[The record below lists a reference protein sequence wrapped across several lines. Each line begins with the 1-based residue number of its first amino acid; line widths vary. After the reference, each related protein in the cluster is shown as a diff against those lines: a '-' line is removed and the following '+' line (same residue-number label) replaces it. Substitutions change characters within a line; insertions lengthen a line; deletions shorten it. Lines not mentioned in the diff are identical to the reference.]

1 MRASFHLRIPL
12 FVLGCASLVPLSFLG
27 CGGDDTNAETSA
39 DASTGSDAGADAT
52 SGSDGST
59 VNVDASAATTAV
71 VAAANAFLASLTTA
85 QQATAQL
92 AFTEAIAETWTNLPG
107 GNRNGPQF
115 EDMSTAA
122 QTAALDLAEVALS
135 TAGYEEMQNIRAADD
150 VIASTT
156 SGNSGWGSGLTHFA
170 ILGTPSTSSV
180 WMLQICQHHLVYNIT
195 YNGSMVSATPVFLGT
210 EPPNFTAL
218 ADGGTLVTG
227 LLPSGTAVSFVNGQN
242 TNSTAAVDT
251 TGGTAYG
258 ALEPQRAAV
267 DALAT
272 AILADTTSATAA
284 KLSGS
289 FSDVVYGINTGSGSD
304 SNFPFSSAV
313 GNSVVYPTGTTGRGV
328 LYSSLGAAEQADVKA
343 AIEAWVDTQ
352 AADIATT
359 LLAAYE
365 SDDALAQTYIG
376 YGVPQGATA
385 PSFVSNPNTQA
396 NALDYQ
402 GSYLRIDGPR
412 VLIEFVVQEAVAFR
426 AESWVHYHSVWR
438 DKAADYGAE
447 FTTAIDAG
455 TGSGTGGG
463 MGGDGGMGGMGMPDG
478 GMGPGGDGGMMMP

>member
-1 MRASFHLRIPL
+1 MM
-12 FVLGCASLVPLSFLG
+12 GCS
-27 CGGDDTNAETSA
+27 GDDSSETSTDT
-39 DASTGSDAGADAT
+39 DAGSDAGSGSGSDAT
-52 SGSDGST
+52 TGADGSTTTDGSTVSDGST
-59 VNVDASAATTAV
+59 VNVDASAATAAV

-92 AFTEAIAETWTNLPG
+92 AFTEALAETWTNLPG

-122 QTAALDLAEVALS
+122 QTAALDLAQVALS
-135 TAGYEEMQNIRAADD
+135 TAGYDEMQNIRRADD

-156 SGNSGWGSGLTHFA
+156 SGSSGWGSGLTHFA
-170 ILGTPSTSSV
+170 ILGTPSTSTV
-180 WMLQICQHHLVYNIT
+180 WMLQICQHHLVYNIV
-195 YNGSMVSATPVFLGT
+195 YNGNMVSATPVFLGT
-210 EPPNFTAL
+210 EPPNFTIL

-227 LLPSGTAVSFVNGQN
+227 VLPAGTAVSFVNGAN

-272 AILADTTSATAA
+272 AILADTTNASAA

-289 FSDVVYGINTGSGSD
+289 FSDVVYGINTSSGSD
-304 SNFPFSSAV
+304 SNFPFSSTA

-328 LYSSLGAAEQADVKA
+328 LYSALGTAEQAAVKA

-365 SDDALAQTYIG
+365 SDDALAATYIG
-376 YGVPQGATA
+376 YGVPQGATT

-426 AESWVHYHSVWR
+426 DQSWVHYHSVWR

-447 FTTAIDAG
+447 FTTAVDAG
-455 TGSGTGGG
+455 TGTGTGT
-463 MGGDGGMGGMGMPDG
+463 GGDGGMGGMPDG
-478 GMGPGGDGGMMMP
+478 GMMAPP

>member
-1 MRASFHLRIPL
+1 MRISSRLRIPL
-12 FVLGCASLVPLSFLG
+12 ALLGCAGLVPLSIIG
-27 CGGDDTNAETSA
+27 CSGDDSFETSA
-39 DASTGSDAGADAT
+39 DAGTDASAASDATTAADAT
-52 SGSDGST
+52 TDGGVSDGST
-59 VNVDASAATTAV
+59 INVDASAATAAV
-71 VAAANAFLASLTTA
+71 VTAANAFLASLTTA

-115 EDMSTAA
+115 EDMSPAA
-122 QTAALDLAEVALS
+122 QTAALALAQVALS
-135 TAGYEEMQNIRAADD
+135 TAGYDEMQNIRRADD

-156 SGNSGWGSGLTHFA
+156 SGISGWGSGLTHFA
-170 ILGTPSTSSV
+170 ILGTPSTSTA

-195 YNGSMVSATPVFLGT
+195 YNGNMVSATPVFLGT
-210 EPPNFTAL
+210 EPPNFTVL

-227 LLPSGTAVSFVNGQN
+227 LLPAGTAVSFVNGQN
-242 TNSTAAVDT
+242 TDSTAAVDT

-267 DALAT
+267 DTLT
-272 AILADTTSATAA
+272 VAILADTTNASAA

-289 FSDVVYGINTGSGSD
+289 FSDVVYGINSGSGSD
-304 SNFPFSSAV
+304 SNFPFSASD

-328 LYSSLGAAEQADVKA
+328 LYSALGSAEQADVKA

-365 SDDALAQTYIG
+365 SDDALAQTYVG
-376 YGVPQGATA
+376 YGVPQGAST

-412 VLIEFVVQEAVAFR
+412 VVIEFVVQEAVAFR
-426 AESWVHYHSVWR
+426 DESWVHYHSVWR

-447 FTTAIDAG
+447 FSTAIDAG
-455 TGSGTGGG
+455 TGTGTGG
-463 MGGDGGMGGMGMPDG
+463 MGGMPDG
-478 GMGPGGDGGMMMP
+478 GMGGPGDGGMMAPP